1 MRGTRGLWAK
11 KFLSK
16 SPFKADAVTEKISDV
31 TDKVANL
38 KDKATNVKDK
48 MANVTDKVAST
59 KDKVANVKEA
69 IPKLSAREIRGA
81 YDKGSLA
88 SVKVGPSGEKTYEM
102 TKDLPEITLTDKHVS
117 ETNRQKARLDTLH
130 KENPL
135 IESIHGSTD
144 AAAGTIA
151 EAASLHPALSL
162 GKLHKP
168 LKVVDK
174 LKKGYK
180 ARKLFK
186 KQRGIG

>member
-1 MRGTRGLWAK
+1 MKGTRGLWAK

-16 SPFKADAVTEKISDV
+16 SPFKTDAVTEKISDV
-31 TDKVANL
+31 KDKVADI

-48 MANVTDKVAST
+48 VANVTDKVT
-59 KDKVANVKEA
+59 NVKEA
-69 IPKLSAREIRGA
+69 VPKLSARDIRGA
-81 YDKGSLA
+81 YDEGSLA
-88 SVKVGPSGEKTYEM
+88 NVKVDPSGEKIYEM
-102 TKDLPEITLTDKHVS
+102 TRDLPEITLTDKHVS
-117 ETNRQKARLDTLH
+117 ESNRQKARLDTLH

-135 IESIHGSTD
+135 IESIHGASSR
-144 AAAGTIA
+144 AAGTIA
-151 EAASLHPALSL
+151 EAASFHPALSL

>member
-59 KDKVANVKEA
+59 KVANVKEA

-81 YDKGSLA
+81 YDKGALA
-88 SVKVGPSGEKTYEM
+88 SFKVGPSGEKTYEM

-117 ETNRQKARLDTLH
+117 ESNRQKARLDTLH